1 MIEKI
6 IEWSLKNRFLVLCAT
21 LLIVVLG
28 IRAVYKTPV
37 DAIPDLTENQVL
49 VLADWPGRSPQEV
62 EDQVTYPLTTGL
74 QGVTGVKEVRATSMF
89 GFSLSTIIF
98 EEGVDN
104 YFARTRVLE
113 RLNFLQNQMP
123 EGVTPQLGPDAT
135 GLGWVYQ
142 YYLDVDPEKSPDGG
156 YDLAKLRSVQD
167 WNIRYQLAAVK
178 GVAEVA
184 SIGGF
189 VKQYQIELSSTKMRH
204 SGVTTMEVMTAV
216 QNANLNVGG
225 KVIEENGAEFVLRGI
240 GLVTSTE
247 DLELVTVKEM
257 NGTPVFLKDIAE
269 VRIGGDFR
277 RGALDIDGNETVG
290 GTVVMRT
297 GENAKAVIES
307 VKEKIAKIQ
316 SSLPPGITI
325 KPFYDRSE
333 LIDNTIGTLKHALVE
348 EMILVTLAHIIFL
361 WHFRSIL
368 IVTLP
373 LPISILVSFLMMKH
387 FGITSNIMSL
397 TGIAIA
403 IGVLVDAAIV
413 VTENVLRH
421 CEAAEDKKGS
431 KLNPKETWD
440 VCLVACKQVG
450 RPIFF
455 SMSIIVLAFMPVF
468 ALTGQEG
475 KLFHPLAF
483 TKTFAMVGSTIFAV
497 TLVPVLCSLLVRGP
511 FHAEDRN
518 IVMKFLLK
526 IYDPALNWALRF
538 RKTVVSLALLILGFS
553 LLLAFGLPRAT
564 VKKIA
569 DSGFPTVANLVTG
582 FGKEFMPPL
591 NEGGLLHM
599 PVLMPKIGLSEIQ
612 RVMSWQDKVMADI
625 PEIEVVAGKL
635 GRFETATD
643 PAPTEMLETTI
654 MLKPEYIPNGR
665 FRVKRNPAWREG
677 MTVEKLR
684 AELTEK
690 MKEVPGYV
698 PAFLQPIENRILML
712 YTGIRAQVGVK
723 IYGDDLDKIQ
733 RKAFEIEK
741 LINTIPGA
749 DGVSPSRVQG
759 KPYLN
764 IEVDR
769 KAMARY
775 GLSAKDVLDAV
786 EISIGGKNVSTTIEG
801 RERFPIQIRLQQSE
815 RDDIEELSRIL
826 VATKPGMAESSAPS
840 AGGGMGGMGGGAAS
854 SPATG
859 GDSSA
864 KPSYIPLGMV
874 AKITRDVGANEIAS
888 ENGMLRSFV
897 QANVRD
903 RDLGGFVQE
912 VEEKL
917 ATIDME
923 GMTYKLTGEFENQ
936 KRFVDTM
943 KLVFPLVLLVIF
955 VLLFIVYHSAL
966 EAAHVML
973 AVPFALSGG
982 VILQKILGY
991 NFNGAVWVG
1000 YIALFGTAVQT
1011 GVVMV
1016 VYLEEM
1022 VKERLLEKGKDFTY
1036 ADLVQ
1041 AVKDG
1046 ARLRLRPKVMTVGTI
1061 IASLLPIMWS
1071 HRQGA
1076 EVMKPLA
1083 TPVIGG
1089 MISSLLHILIVT
1101 PVIFL
1106 WLREREFRKGTL
1118 RQSLRMEEIETT
1130 QPKSS
1135 PITDHSTLL
1144 QPKQQ

>member
-6 IEWSLKNRFLVLCAT
+6 IEWSLKNRFLVICGT
-21 LLIVVLG
+21 LVLIALG
-28 IRAVYKTPV
+28 VRAIYLTPV

-49 VLADWPGRSPQEV
+49 VYADWMGRSPQEV

-74 QGVTGVKEVRATSMF
+74 QGLAGVKEVRATSMF
-89 GFSLSTIIF
+89 GFSLATIIF
-98 EEGVDN
+98 EDKVDT
-104 YFARTRVLE
+104 YFARARVLE
-113 RLNFLQNQMP
+113 RLNFLQGSMP
-123 EGVTPQLGPDAT
+123 DGVKVQLGPDAS

-142 YYLDVDPEKSPDGG
+142 YYLHVDPEKAENGG
-156 YDLAKLRSVQD
+156 SDLAQLRSLQD
-167 WNIRYQLAAVK
+167 WYIRYQLASVQ

-189 VKQYQIELSSTKMRH
+189 VKQYQIELSSTKMRAANI
-204 SGVTTMEVMTAV
+204 TMMEVLTAV
-216 QNANLNVGG
+216 QDSNLNVGG
-225 KVIEENGAEFVLRGI
+225 KTVEENGAEFVLRGI
-240 GLVTSTE
+240 GLITGPE
-247 DLELVTVKEM
+247 DLELVTVKAKE
-257 NGTPVFLKDIAE
+257 GTPIYLKDIATIQ
-269 VRIGGDFR
+269 IGGDYR
-277 RGALDIDGNETVG
+277 RGALDLNGQEAVG

-297 GENAKAVIES
+297 GENAKAVIER
-307 VKEKIAKIQ
+307 VKEKIDEIAA
-316 SSLPPGITI
+316 SLPPGVTI
-325 KPFYDRSE
+325 RPFYDRSE
-333 LIDNTIGTLKHALVE
+333 LIDRTIDTLKHALFE
-348 EMILVTLAHIIFL
+348 EIILVTLAHIIFL

-373 LPISILVSFLMMKH
+373 LPVSILISFLLMKE

-397 TGIAIA
+397 TGIAVA

-413 VTENVLRH
+413 VTENVIRH
-421 CEAAEDKKGS
+421 CEQAEDEKGRP
-431 KLNPKETWD
+431 LTRPETWD
-440 VCLVACKQVG
+440 TTLVACKQVG

-455 SMSIIVLAFMPVF
+455 AMAIIILAFVPVF
-468 ALTGQEG
+468 ALSGQEG

-483 TKTFAMVGSTIFAV
+483 TKTFAMIGSTLLAV

-511 FHAEDRN
+511 FHSEDKN
-518 IVMKFLLK
+518 MVMKLLLR
-526 IYDPALNWALRF
+526 IYEPTLDWALNH
-538 RKTVVSLALLILGFS
+538 RKTVLSSAFLILLFS
-553 LLLAFGLPRAT
+553 LVLAFGLPRTT
-564 VKKIA
+564 VKNIRDAGYPRVA
-569 DSGFPTVANLVTG
+569 DMVAG

-591 NEGGLLHM
+591 NEGSLLYM
-599 PVLMPKIGLSEIQ
+599 PVMMPKTGLKEIQ
-612 RVMSWQDKVMADI
+612 RVMSWQDKVIAAT
-625 PEIEVVAGKL
+625 PEVETVAGKL

-665 FRVKRNPAWREG
+665 FGVKRNPEWRDG
-677 MTVEKLR
+677 MTIEKLK

-690 MKEVPGYV
+690 MKLVPGYV
-698 PAFLQPIENRILML
+698 PALLQPIENRILML

-723 IYGDDLDKIQ
+723 IYGDNLDAIQ

-741 LINTIPGA
+741 LIKGIDGA
-749 DGVSPSRVQG
+749 AGVSPSRVQG

-801 RERFPIQIRLQQSE
+801 RQRFPIQIRIERGE
-815 RDDIEELSRIL
+815 RDDIDKLSRIL
-826 VATKPGMAESSAPS
+826 IAAKSGMVANT
-840 AGGGMGGMGGGAAS
+840 S
-854 SPATG
+854 SPA
-859 GDSSA
+859 DSNA
-864 KPSYIPLGMV
+864 AVENAYIPLGMV
-874 AKITRDVGANEIAS
+874 AKITRSIGANEIAS
-888 ENGMLRSFV
+888 ENGRLRSYV
-897 QANVRD
+897 QANVQD

-912 VEEKL
+912 VEQKL
-917 ATIDME
+917 KDVNWE
-923 GMTYKLTGEFENQ
+923 GMTYKMTGDYENQ
-936 KRFVDTM
+936 RRFVKTM
-943 KLVFPLVLLVIF
+943 QVVFPIVLLVIF

-982 VILQKILGY
+982 VLLQKMLGY

-1016 VYLEEM
+1016 VYLEEA
-1022 VKERLLEKGKDFTY
+1022 VKARIAEKGAAFTRE
-1036 ADLVQ
+1036 DLVQ

-1046 ARLRLRPKVMTVGTI
+1046 ARLRLRPKVMTVATI
-1061 IASLLPIMWS
+1061 VASLLPIMWS

-1089 MISSLLHILIVT
+1089 MISSLIHILIVT

-1106 WLREREFRKGTL
+1106 WLRERSSKHL
-1118 RQSLRMEEIETT
+1118 R
-1130 QPKSS
+1130 
-1135 PITDHSTLL
+1135 HSE
-1144 QPKQQ
+1144 